1 MHYCFFRNTMLKYNQ
16 AELYTERV
24 IALQEVLRREKN
36 IRRRVLV
43 VDDEAVNRRLLGFI
57 ISRDYEVIYAEN
69 GAEALEKIRENETT
83 LSLIM
88 LDLLMP
94 EMDGYELLEILRN
107 DEHMRRIP
115 VIVLTSERDAEV
127 KSLQLGAADFIP
139 KPYDMPEVIL
149 ARVHRSIELAEDN
162 IMIHETETDE
172 LTGLYTKG
180 FFYQYC
186 SRHDRYFPD
195 ASMDALVL
203 NINRFHLVNH
213 LNGRAFGDRV
223 LTAVADI
230 IRGRLEN
237 SDFLACRC
245 EADTFYVYI
254 AHREDYDTLLPEC
267 TDRLSEEFGEQKVN
281 VRLGIYPEVDMS
293 IDIEERFDRASIA
306 CNAGRR
312 VYGTSY
318 NFYDDKLRERELY
331 EERLINEVDRALEER
346 QFIVYYQPKYSI
358 KGDKPVLASAEALI
372 RWNHPELGMISPGA
386 FIPLF
391 ESNGLIQ
398 KLDRYVWREA
408 AAQIRRWKDSYGRTV
423 PVSVNVSRMD
433 VYDPELEKLLLEIVS
448 ENGLEPNEY
457 LLEITES
464 AYTDNSDQIINTVE
478 RLRADGFR
486 VEMDDF
492 GSGYSSLN
500 MLTALPIDA
509 LKLDMKFIRNIA
521 RGNKEMRMV
530 ELIIE
535 IAAFLGV
542 PVIAEGVETE
552 EQYRLLRDVGC
563 DIIQGYY
570 FSRPVPPEEFNR
582 LIEAEI

>member
-1 MHYCFFRNTMLKYNQ
+1 MQ
-16 AELYTERV
+16 ETE
-24 IALQEVLRREKN
+24 RREKN
-36 IRRRVLV
+36 IRRKVLV

-69 GAEALEKIRENETT
+69 GTQALELIRENERT

-94 EMDGYELLEILRN
+94 EMDGYELLEILHA
-107 DEHMRRIP
+107 DGHLHRIP
-115 VIVLTSERDAEV
+115 VIVLTSEKSAEV

-180 FFYQYC
+180 FFFQYC

-195 ASMDALVL
+195 NPMDALVL

-213 LNGRAFGDRV
+213 LNGRDFGDRL

-230 IRGRLEN
+230 IRKRLEN

-245 EADTFYVYI
+245 EADTFYIYI

-267 TDRLSEEFGEQKVN
+267 IDQLSEEFGAQKIN
-281 VRLGIYPEVDMS
+281 VRVGIYPNVDMS
-293 IDIEERFDRASIA
+293 MDIEERFDRASLA
-306 CNAGRR
+306 CNRQRG
-312 VYGTSY
+312 VYGTSFS
-318 NFYDDKLRERELY
+318 FYDEELRQRELY
-331 EERLINEVDRALEER
+331 EERLINEVDRALDER
-346 QFIVYYQPKYSI
+346 QFIVYYQPKYNI
-358 KGDKPVLASAEALI
+358 KGDKPALASAEALI
-372 RWNHPELGMISPGA
+372 RWKHPELGMISPGA

-408 AAQIRRWKDSYGRTV
+408 AAQIKRWKDAYGRTV

-433 VYDPELEKLLLEIVS
+433 VYDPELESLLLGIVS
-448 ENGLEPNEY
+448 SNGLAPNEY

-478 RLRADGFR
+478 KLRADGFR

-535 IAAFLGV
+535 IAAFLKV

-552 EQYRLLRDVGC
+552 EQYRLLKDVGC
-563 DIIQGYY
+563 DIIQGFY
-570 FSRPVPPEEFNR
+570 FSRPVPPEEFNK
-582 LIEAEI
+582 LIEAEL